1 MTSSDTLT
9 RFMDAMRAASAAG
22 VPLPW
27 SRAELA
33 TFVQQVKTPHGDSID
48 RFESGVTIPRRF
60 QSAVSVLEHTD
71 SIELVL
77 EGLAAHVL
85 ADRELSRVLRRTLI
99 YLTGLLFVAATL
111 AFAFDQ
117 TIAPMIDLFRKDLT
131 LLPSLPTQH
140 HGTTGIAGKVAVFLG
155 GGFCLL
161 CIATL
166 VGGSSLITS
175 LMGGRSYQNIRES
188 AVALQ
193 IADLLQQAGQRQ
205 AEALSL
211 ACDVVDVQPGVQETL
226 SQLAGRNDVES
237 VSSANFKSMA
247 RAYRLAATSR
257 LATLRS
263 VLPVVF
269 LVVVGGSAV
278 MSYGLAVFWP
288 IVTLLQDMSLPG
300 GRT

>member
-140 HGTTGIAGKVAVFLG
+140 LGTTGIAGKVAVFLC

-161 CIATL
+161 VIATL
-166 VGGSSLITS
+166 VGGSSSITS
-175 LMGGRSYQNIRES
+175 VMGGRRYQNIRET

-193 IADLLQQAGQRQ
+193 IADHVQRSGQRQ

-211 ACDVVDVQPGVQETL
+211 ACDVVDVQSGVRKTL
-226 SQLAGRNDVES
+226 LQVAGGNDVS

-263 VLPVVF
+263 MLPIAF

-288 IVTLLQDMSLPG
+288 IVTLLQDLSLPG
-300 GRT
+300 GST